1 MGRPK
6 TYDRD
11 AMVAKAMEL
20 FWLHGFEATT
30 TQMLVDRL
38 GINRFSLYAEFG
50 SKQGLYEASMDRY
63 DQDVVTHH
71 FGPLE
76 RPGASLPEIEALLRF
91 FASQVRTPGSEHGC
105 MLCNV
110 ATERAPHD
118 PASHARVERYLG
130 RIASALRSALQTAQS
145 RNQLAPDVQISGLA
159 GGLTTTFLGL
169 FVLLRAQSDP
179 AIARDAAATAIAQL
193 HSLAAAPTAEV
204 AAQRVLASAVDH
216 PAGA

>member
-11 AMVAKAMEL
+11 ALVAEAMQL

-50 SKQGLYEASMDRY
+50 SKQGLYEAAMDRY

-76 RPGASLPEIEALLRF
+76 QPGASLPEIEALLRF
-91 FASQVRTPGSEHGC
+91 FAAQARVPGSEHGC

-118 PASHARVERYLG
+118 QASHARVERYVG
-130 RIASALRSALQTAQS
+130 RIASALQSALKTAQS
-145 RNQLAPDVQISGLA
+145 RQELAPDAEISALA
-159 GGLTTTFLGL
+159 GGLTATFLGL
-169 FVLLRAQSDP
+169 FVLLRAQTDP
-179 AIARDAAATAIAQL
+179 AIARAAA
-193 HSLAAAPTAEV
+193 AAAIGQLRDLSAAMPAET
-204 AAQRVLASAVDH
+204 R
-216 PAGA
+216 